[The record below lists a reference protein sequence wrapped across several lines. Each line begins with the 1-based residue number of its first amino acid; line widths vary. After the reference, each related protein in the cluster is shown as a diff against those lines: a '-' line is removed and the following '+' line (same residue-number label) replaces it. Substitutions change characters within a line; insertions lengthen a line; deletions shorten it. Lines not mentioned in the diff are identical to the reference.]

1 MKRKHCTEKHQRR
14 KLARFPLFFL
24 VDGTKEPY
32 LVQGNVQKFPSFKLQ
47 NWCLPWTKSGSLFFP
62 SFFSLLYITKNPW
75 LFSPHEWTPLLRQI
89 YPDLGKGGLVG
100 PEKKC
105 CIFFALYFLQPSYT
119 LLFYSPPPYARMA
132 REQWKSS
139 SCKASMW
146 AFSFI
151 MLAKSKHETPM
162 RSWPYI
168 HKAVIYFFIGLFI
181 RGGKI
186 LCCKNIFTHSRKEG
200 FPQLLLYFV
209 SGKSGVVSLLRH
221 FSPGK
226 WNPTRKKGHG
236 IRAKE
241 IEAVA
246 RPKRKKPD
254 AFSALLLFLH
264 RRRRRVLKGGKG
276 KERGRERKEG
286 ERVGG

>member
-1 MKRKHCTEKHQRR
+1 
-14 KLARFPLFFL
+14 
-24 VDGTKEPY
+24 
-32 LVQGNVQKFPSFKLQ
+32 
-47 NWCLPWTKSGSLFFP
+47 
-62 SFFSLLYITKNPW
+62 
-75 LFSPHEWTPLLRQI
+75 
-89 YPDLGKGGLVG
+89 
-100 PEKKC
+100 
-105 CIFFALYFLQPSYT
+105 
-119 LLFYSPPPYARMA
+119 
-132 REQWKSS
+132 
-139 SCKASMW
+139 MW

-186 LCCKNIFTHSRKEG
+186 LCCKNIFKHSRKEG
-200 FPQLLLYFV
+200 IPQLLLYFV

-246 RPKRKKPD
+246 RPEEKKAGCFFRPFTFSPSEEEAGLERRKRE
-254 AFSALLLFLH
+254 
-264 RRRRRVLKGGKG
+264 GKG
-276 KERGRERKEG
+276 KREEGRREGGGLEMLSSLSFSATEGGRER
-286 ERVGG
+286 ERERTVLTVRLTTSVIPSRQSGFSAGNRALYYCKGAYVTVRLIVTGD